1 MPPEPSNVTLVQR
14 EVAQSTDGR
23 TGACAEATGQQLLLP
38 LTTWRSEVGDNIS
51 PRESQGYVPA
61 TASTEELQSTAVA
74 ATLLDATAIRRR
86 GPSLSRRIGQKG
98 SVFQHSQ
105 KWDPAGKTYGR
116 FWVDVPGRRRQRR
129 TIALGVCRT
138 ASIAKQKLRE
148 YIETAGINSKQT
160 FISTTA
166 PATTLRLQAEKWIAS
181 LSTRRRKP
189 VKPATIFGWQH
200 ALDKWILPNIGDKL
214 LAEVSNGVLRGL
226 VGKMAAAGL
235 SPKTIVN
242 YSQVVKLVVA
252 SAVNDDGEQLHPRK
266 WNHDFI
272 GLPIVEKE
280 KQHMPTVT
288 EAALGEILAS
298 SKERYAVLFSLLAG
312 TGLRIGE
319 ALGLKPTDLS
329 PDFRVLHVR
338 RSIWH
343 GQEQLPKTPNALREV
358 DIAEP
363 LARLLRGYV
372 VGKSEYLFATAS
384 GRPLIQRNVL
394 GMLHSTGK
402 KVGFHAFRRFRTET
416 LRRAR
421 VPEDLTKLW
430 LGHSKQTV
438 TDYYAGGLS
447 RDLAWR
453 QEWCERVGLGFSL
466 LGLHGLQNVV
476 PIDVVKAA

>member
-1 MPPEPSNVTLVQR
+1 MSSPGTETPIR
-14 EVAQSTDGR
+14 CEVGKPTEQQ
-23 TGACAEATGQQLLLP
+23 TGACTEATGQQLPLP
-38 LTTWRSEVGDNIS
+38 FTTWRSEVGDNIS
-51 PRESQGYVPA
+51 SRESQGYVPA
-61 TASTEELQSTAVA
+61 AASTKELQSTAVA

-86 GPSLSRRIGQKG
+86 GPSLYRRIGQKG

-105 KWDPAGKTYGR
+105 KWHPAGKTYGR
-116 FWVDVPGRRRQRR
+116 FWVDVSGGRRQRR

-138 ASIAKQKLRE
+138 PSIAKQKLRE
-148 YIETAGINSKQT
+148 YLETTEVNSKQT
-160 FISTTA
+160 FTSTTA
-166 PATTLRLQAEKWIAS
+166 PATMFRVQAEKWIAS

-189 VKPATIFGWQH
+189 VKPATISGWQH

-214 LAEVSNGVLRGL
+214 LAEVSNGVLREL
-226 VGKMAAAGL
+226 VDKMTAGGL
-235 SPKTIVN
+235 SAKTIVN

-252 SAVNDDGEQLHPRK
+252 SAVSSDGEQIHPRK

-272 GLPIVEKE
+272 GLPIVDPS
-280 KQHMPTVT
+280 KQHRPTVT
-288 EAALGEILAS
+288 ETELGEILAS
-298 SKERYAVLFSLLAG
+298 TKERYTVLFALLAG

-329 PDFRVLHVR
+329 SDCRVLHVR

-343 GQEQLPKTPNALREV
+343 GQEQLPKTPNAVREV

-372 VGKSEYLFATAS
+372 VGKSGYLFATAS

-447 RDLAWR
+447 RDFAWR

-476 PIDVVKAA
+476 PIDAVKVA